1 MPEPYYADDLITL
14 YLGDFREFDAW
25 HAADVLVTDPP
36 YGETS
41 LAWDRWPDGWP
52 QLVADSSPSLLQM
65 WCFGSTRMFLDR
77 RDEFAAWKLAQDI
90 VWSKPRGRGVTS
102 DRFNRSHELVTHWY
116 RGAWGDLRHE
126 TPRVPRSNQRRRD
139 RGLSRRGRV
148 DDGSAVKPMSG
159 SGTYCDDGTR
169 LMTTVIPGGPASA
182 VGLLHPTQKPLEV
195 LRPIIRYSCAPGGL
209 IADPFA
215 GSGSTLVAAKHLGR
229 RAVGVER
236 DERYCE
242 AAAHRLAQGML
253 DFGAAP

>member
-1 MPEPYYADDLITL
+1 MSDPYYSDDHVTI
-14 YLGDFREFDAW
+14 YHGDCLEL
-25 HAADVLVTDPP
+25 ADVWVHADVMVTDPP

-41 LAWDRWPDGWP
+41 LAWDRWPEGWP
-52 QLVADSSPSLLQM
+52 LRVAELSESINQL

-77 RDEFAAWKLAQDI
+77 RDDFAAWKLAQDI

-159 SGTYCDDGTR
+159 SGTYYDDGTR

-195 LRPIIRYSCAPGGL
+195 LTPIIAYSCAPDGL
-209 IADPFA
+209 IADPFM
-215 GSGSTLVAAKHLGR
+215 GSGSTLRAAKDLGR
-229 RAVGVER
+229 KAIGIELE
-236 DERYCE
+236 ERYCE
-242 AAAHRLAQGML
+242 IAAKRCAQEVLAL
-253 DFGAAP
+253 

>member
-14 YLGDFREFDAW
+14 YLGDFREVDAW

-41 LAWDRWPDGWP
+41 LAWDRWPDEWP

-77 RDEFAAWKLAQDI
+77 RDEFGGWKLAQDI
-90 VWSKPRGRGVTS
+90 VWSKPRGRGVMN

-116 RGAWGDLRHE
+116 RGPWGDLPL
-126 TPRVPRSNQRRRD
+126 TPPRVPKTVPWTVKATRNGS
-139 RGLSRRGRV
+139 V
-148 DDGSAVKPMSG
+148 DDGSKVRPMAGG
-159 SGTYCDDGTR
+159 SYQDDGTR
-169 LMTTVIPGGPASA
+169 LMLTVIPGDPGDARTTS
-182 VGLLHPTQKPLEV
+182 HPTQKPLEV
-195 LRPIIRYSCAPGGL
+195 IEPIIRYSCPNSGL
-209 IADPFA
+209 VADLFA
-215 GSGSTLVAAKHLGR
+215 GSGSTLLAAKRLGR

-242 AAAHRLAQGML
+242 IAAKRLAQGVL
-253 DFGAAP
+253 DFGAAS